1 MTDLF
6 LGIRIWG
13 MQLYFKGWHFLTVT
27 TSHTTRHLETA
38 AWICGL
44 GSVSAAEATVGFHCR
59 VAKHGRTNGER
70 SFHHERLGPETLLAC
85 VGQTLDG
92 TQGGLS
98 NHKLVFY
105 SVSGSF
111 EASSSFEK
119 RLNFSAK
126 EQISSTPRLSY
137 ESQGRLFRGSWVM
150 VEFWD
155 VLILSHTISY
165 YLILSTTIYYY
176 LLQGM
181 LPSSCVTKSRHRKS
195 QHVLR
200 IWVVFHCKQLS
211 SVLNLA
217 ESSRSGSSIKHAKY
231 DITIP
236 SHHITSLSLAPSL
249 VYLLSR
255 VVSTGDDF
263 AAFSGR
269 GLTILQD
276 SAAPKRYWNHPG
288 SPELHGH
295 PGNFTYLLDLRCK
308 WLRISALAQWH
319 IRHIPCSPSLP
330 KPGTR

>member
-155 VLILSHTISY
+155 VLILSHTSY
-165 YLILSTTIYYY
+165 YEEYYPAVVWQNQDIANPTCFENLSCFS
-176 LLQGM
+176 LQAAKQCIESGW
-181 LPSSCVTKSRHRKS
+181 
-195 QHVLR
+195 VLKVGFFDKTCEV
-200 IWVVFHCKQLS
+200 W
-211 SVLNLA
+211 
-217 ESSRSGSSIKHAKY
+217 
-231 DITIP
+231 
-236 SHHITSLSLAPSL
+236 HHHTITSLSLAPSL
-249 VYLLSR
+249 VHLLSR

-288 SPELHGH
+288 SRELHGH